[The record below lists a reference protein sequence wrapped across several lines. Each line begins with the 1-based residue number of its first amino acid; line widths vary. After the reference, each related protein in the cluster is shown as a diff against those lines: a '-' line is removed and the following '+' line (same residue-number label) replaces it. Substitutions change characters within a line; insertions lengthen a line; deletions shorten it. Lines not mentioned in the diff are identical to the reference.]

1 MNRRICLN
9 FPSLRD
15 FAKQNR
21 GNSLDFLTI
30 RRISRRNLSFS
41 RELRSRRISKILPLP
56 CGGGLRGWVDSANA
70 ESVKLSCEAPLIS
83 PASWC
88 KKSDSNEQ

>member
-1 MNRRICLN
+1 MKRANNL
-9 FPSLRD
+9 
-15 FAKQNR
+15 K
-21 GNSLDFLTI
+21 NSPPP
-30 RRISRRNLSFS
+30 
-41 RELRSRRISKILPLP
+41 LRSDSHFYFPLP

-88 KKSDSNEQ
+88 KKSD